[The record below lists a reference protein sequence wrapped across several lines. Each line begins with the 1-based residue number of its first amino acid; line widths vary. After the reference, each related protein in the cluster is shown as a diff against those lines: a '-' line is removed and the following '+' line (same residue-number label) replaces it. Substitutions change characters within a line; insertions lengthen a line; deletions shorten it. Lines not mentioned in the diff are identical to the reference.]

1 MLLFWFVTFISYFF
15 NFKSNFC
22 QFINGGLWVYRLE
35 ATELDELDKQTDSL
49 ALLWGCLLW
58 YIFVSMNFRV
68 IAMDEL
74 KDVFL
79 KLENYSLIEVLYVAL
94 TTLEKGKEL
103 GWLLEKTDKELYT
116 ALNKI
121 VKNEREEDEKN

>member
-1 MLLFWFVTFISYFF
+1 
-15 NFKSNFC
+15 
-22 QFINGGLWVYRLE
+22 
-35 ATELDELDKQTDSL
+35 
-49 ALLWGCLLW
+49 
-58 YIFVSMNFRV
+58 
-68 IAMDEL
+68 MDEL

>member
-1 MLLFWFVTFISYFF
+1 
-15 NFKSNFC
+15 
-22 QFINGGLWVYRLE
+22 
-35 ATELDELDKQTDSL
+35 
-49 ALLWGCLLW
+49 
-58 YIFVSMNFRV
+58 
-68 IAMDEL
+68 MDEL

-79 KLENYSLIEVLYVAL
+79 KLENYSLTEVLYVTL

>member
-1 MLLFWFVTFISYFF
+1 
-15 NFKSNFC
+15 
-22 QFINGGLWVYRLE
+22 
-35 ATELDELDKQTDSL
+35 
-49 ALLWGCLLW
+49 
-58 YIFVSMNFRV
+58 MNFRV

-79 KLENYSLIEVLYVAL
+79 KLENYSLIEVLYAAL

>member
-1 MLLFWFVTFISYFF
+1 M
-15 NFKSNFC
+15 
-22 QFINGGLWVYRLE
+22 
-35 ATELDELDKQTDSL
+35 
-49 ALLWGCLLW
+49 W

-79 KLENYSLIEVLYVAL
+79 KLENYSLTEVLYA
-94 TTLEKGKEL
+94 
-103 GWLLEKTDKELYT
+103 

>member
-1 MLLFWFVTFISYFF
+1 
-15 NFKSNFC
+15 
-22 QFINGGLWVYRLE
+22 
-35 ATELDELDKQTDSL
+35 
-49 ALLWGCLLW
+49 
-58 YIFVSMNFRV
+58 MNFRV

-79 KLENYSLIEVLYVAL
+79 KLENYSLTEVLYAAL
-94 TTLEKGKEL
+94 TTLEKGKGL